1 MVIRSFVGA
10 RCGPRIPTFL
20 RSDAG
25 MASPAGLNF
34 SRSATV
40 SSRTSPF
47 ASTSCLDLGI
57 PGYLSG
63 VCLAKT
69 DDTYAIVRLGKA
81 ENMETTADRAY
92 ANVPDL
98 AKVAAVVHENE
109 RLLEVELCNAF
120 ERQTPVADVPLVL
133 PGIKA
138 NAHPVDCTYNL
149 IQALRRRQD
158 CAAWRRPSLSLTLAL
173 SQRAREPSAVRGA
186 ALPRQAQSVS
196 RSSSVR
202 ATTFVA
208 RRRSLSTMC
217 SSARLALD
225 SSTVR
230 GPAP

>member
-98 AKVAAVVHENE
+98 AIVAAVVHENE

-120 ERQTPVADVPLVL
+120 ERRTPVADVPLVL

-149 IQALRRRQD
+149 IQALRGPD
-158 CAAWRRPSLSLTLAL
+158 SAAWRRTSLALTLAL
-173 SQRAREPSAVRGA
+173 SRREREPSAVRGA

-208 RRRSLSTMC
+208 RRRSSSTRC